1 MKAWERYYFQENED
15 RELCDIAQR
24 GKNEFAVVQMFIES

>member
-15 RELCDIAQR
+15 RELCDID
-24 GKNEFAVVQMFIES
+24 KEETNSLLSKCL